1 MKTNVNITTNVN
13 NEKFCI
19 LDGEDFVKIETDKKI
34 KKYAKKLKISTDV
47 LDLIVYNHNQLIDAL
62 NEDLSQIWKRLDT
75 IENK

>member
-1 MKTNVNITTNVN
+1 METKVNITTNVN

-19 LDGEDFVKIETDKKI
+19 LDGESFVTIETDKEI
-34 KKYAKKLKISTDV
+34 KKHAKKLKISTDV